1 MDRARRLAA
10 LRLLVLV
17 TLVTAGVVA
26 VLVLGVPSTDQVRS
40 TVNRWGPGAPAAFVV
55 LYATATLAPLPKNV
69 FSAVAGALF
78 GLWWGLLLVY
88 LAAMAGA
95 MAAFALGRVLGRAA
109 VEQYTGASVARVD
122 ALLNRRGLSAVVMLR
137 LVPLIPFTAVNY
149 AAGLTGMRRRD
160 YLLGTAI
167 GIVPGTVAY
176 VALGAFAGHPGSWP
190 FLIALGALGLLSVLG
205 VTAAV
210 RARRSHPDRQA

>member
-17 TLVTAGVVA
+17 TLVAAGVVA
-26 VLVLGVPSTDQVRS
+26 VLVVGVPSTDQVRS
-40 TVNRWGPGAPAAFVV
+40 TVNRWGTGAPAAFVV

-95 MAAFALGRVLGRAA
+95 MAAFALSRVLGRAA

-122 ALLNRRGLSAVVMLR
+122 ALLNRRGLSAVVVMR

-149 AAGLTGMRRRD
+149 SSGLTGVRKRD
-160 YLLGTAI
+160 YTLGTAI
-167 GIVPGTVAY
+167 GIIPGTVAY
-176 VALGAFAGHPGSWP
+176 VALGAFARRPGSWP

-210 RARRSHPDRQA
+210 RARRSHPDSQT